1 MLFRLLNPIA
11 VHRSRRFISGVA
23 LIAYLVSFWGLPVA
37 LPVDRDL
44 STPYPC
50 QNHHC
55 GCNSAAQCW
64 DNCCC
69 FSPAERLAWAR
80 EHHVEIPAAMLAALN
95 EAAKKEVPAISCCQ
109 HRHADEA
116 CQDSKACQA
125 TGGTSNSCESG
136 SCESTSCSSHGKS
149 QPESSTAK
157 KAGDK
162 NSQRTRLNW
171 VHGFQAQKCQGLTM
185 LWVSAGITLPHVN
198 GPAWEFDMTLRGV
211 VCQLQ
216 PMVSGLS
223 TAPLVRP
230 PRV

>member
-1 MLFRLLNPIA
+1 MLPRLLNPIA
-11 VHRSRRFISGVA
+11 HHRSRRFISGVA

-95 EAAKKEVPAISCCQ
+95 EAAKNEVPAKSCCQ
-109 HRHADEA
+109 HRHAEKA
-116 CQDSKACQA
+116 CQADKACQA
-125 TGGTSNSCESG
+125 TGHESS
-136 SCESTSCSSHGKS
+136 SCESTSCSSHSKS
-149 QPESSTAK
+149 QPQASTAQT
-157 KAGDK
+157 AGNK
-162 NSQRTRLNW
+162 SSQRTRLDW

-185 LWVSAGITLPHVN
+185 LWVSAGITLPHVT

-211 VCQLQ
+211 VCQA
-216 PMVSGLS
+216 
-223 TAPLVRP
+223 APAFPDRNSAPPVRP